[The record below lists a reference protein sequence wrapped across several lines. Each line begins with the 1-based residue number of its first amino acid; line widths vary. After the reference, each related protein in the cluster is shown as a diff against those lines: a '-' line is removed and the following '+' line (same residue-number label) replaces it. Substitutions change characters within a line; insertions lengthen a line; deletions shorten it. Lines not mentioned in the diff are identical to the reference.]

1 MIIKFDM
8 KIYILTW
15 FLLFALLPK
24 WATAE
29 ELYKTQTSWD
39 GGAIYYPQGQAEIT
53 SVKLRIEENQVT
65 EFHCHP
71 VPTLGYI
78 LQGNLVVETKSGE
91 KTILKKGESIVEVM
105 RTIHRGRAINGPVE
119 IIVFYAG
126 STTMPN
132 TVLPENDLN
141 RKYCKS

>member
-1 MIIKFDM
+1 MIIKFNM

-15 FLLFALLPK
+15 FLLIVLLPN

-29 ELYKTQTSWD
+29 KLHKTQTSWD
-39 GGAIYYPQGQAEIT
+39 GGVIYYPQGQAEIT

-78 LQGNLVVETKSGE
+78 LQGDLVIETKNGE
-91 KTILKKGESIVEVM
+91 KTIFKKGESFVEVM
-105 RTIHRGRAINGPVE
+105 RTIHRGQAINGPVE

-132 TVLPENDLN
+132 TVLPENNLN